1 MNLPVPKFG
10 TRFLQRH
17 DVFHHWDNPILLSTF
32 CGRRSMKSAE
42 ICIATIEEHV
52 ESMHLSSEECPTG
65 FQDIDD
71 FCFMMGS
78 GKKTFKKA
86 TEACQ
91 QIGGFL
97 AEPRSEE
104 ITTALKSLTFTGTH
118 LWIGLHDIDENRTFG
133 WQTDSEPLPYTN
145 WATNQPDNENGNQH
159 CVTIL
164 NIMNG
169 MN

>member
-1 MNLPVPKFG
+1 MYP
-10 TRFLQRH
+10 T
-17 DVFHHWDNPILLSTF
+17 
-32 CGRRSMKSAE
+32 
-42 ICIATIEEHV
+42 
-52 ESMHLSSEECPTG
+52 ECPTG

-104 ITTALKSLTFTGTH
+104 ITTALKSLTFTGTN

-133 WQTDSEPLPYTN
+133 WQTDSEPLSYTN

-159 CVTIL
+159 CVAISKYHEWDDRYCEYKRDYICQAHKRECL
-164 NIMNG
+164 FPSIDF
-169 MN
+169 